1 VLHPGRILALLALV
15 GTIAAVVLVVTAAK
29 DKRIERGTGT
39 RNVKPPPGLKSVS
52 LGQSRAKDFDPFGGD
67 GEHSSEA
74 KAVVDQDTNST
85 WSTEQY
91 DGGVINNKP
100 GVGIYVDAKPGVAA
114 RAIDVISPTRNW
126 QGAIYA
132 APNGPPPTKIDG
144 FKKLASIDQ
153 GKTRTR
159 VKLDPGGKRYRY
171 YLVWI
176 TKLPPEKSAVKIAE
190 IRLFRLSSA

>member
-1 VLHPGRILALLALV
+1 VLLALI
-15 GTIAAVVLVVTAAK
+15 GAAAAVVLVFMAT
-29 DKRIERGTGT
+29 DKRAERGTGT

-52 LGQSRAKDFDPFGGD
+52 LGQSRARDFDPFGGD
-67 GEHSSEA
+67 GEHPTEA
-74 KAVVDQDTNST
+74 KAVVDQDPNST
-85 WSTEQY
+85 WSTERY

-114 RAIDVISPTRNW
+114 RAIDVIAPTRGW

-132 APNGPPPTKIDG
+132 APNGTPPTKLDA
-144 FKKLASIDQ
+144 FTKLAPIDQ
-153 GKTRTR
+153 TKTRTR

-176 TKLPPEKSAVKIAE
+176 TKLPPDKSSVEIAE
-190 IRLFRLSSA
+190 IRLFRLSTA